1 MYVWYAVPDL
11 SLSLSLAHFYKAETL
26 TWVSNNRE
34 GTEAMPR
41 DVDEG

>member
-1 MYVWYAVPDL
+1 MCTVPD
-11 SLSLSLAHFYKAETL
+11 LSLSLAHFYKAETL
-26 TWVSNNRE
+26 NWVSNNRE